1 MTARAGILP
10 GGGATQRL
18 TRAIGASRAMEYIL
32 TGKNFTAQQAAEWGL
47 ASRVIT
53 EDAAE
58 GEQEAVV
65 AEAVKV
71 AEAIAG
77 KSTVAVQAAKAA
89 TKAGECFFG
98 RREATKQDR

>member
-1 MTARAGILP
+1 
-10 GGGATQRL
+10 
-18 TRAIGASRAMEYIL
+18 MEYIL

-65 AEAVKV
+65 VEAVKV

-89 TKAGECFFG
+89 TKAGECFYFDLERKRQG
-98 RREATKQDR
+98 HC